1 MIPGR
6 YNSGG
11 HLSSF
16 SRFVAGSAIALLM
29 GTGTLFAQA
38 ADPRARLA
46 AEGGQALVEKRYD
59 AAARAFEQLKELS
72 PDVAEVHAQLGFI
85 YFQQGRFQ
93 ESVGSLE
100 RALALKRDL
109 PNLPLLLA
117 MARSELGRHKE
128 ALPELE
134 KGFKLP
140 AATIDPALRR
150 MAGLELQRAYTGLQR
165 HADAVGIALTMTRL
179 YPKDPEVLYQASRLH
194 ANLAFETLRTLA
206 AVAPDSIWVHLAA
219 GEANEAQGLADAA
232 LAEYRAVLAA
242 DPRRPGMHFRIGRV
256 LLSRHGAA
264 DAAPEPEA
272 LKEFLL
278 ELEIDPTNANA
289 AYEAAEIHRKGGD
302 AASARAFFQ
311 RALDNYPDFEDGLV
325 GLGRTLV
332 VLQDPKAAIRPLTR
346 AIELN
351 PKSDVAYYQLAQAYR
366 ALGDAPAQEKAL
378 AVFRQLRSL
387 PAASAPLPGSPR
399 PEVTRQTLDPPE
411 KPVRRQPPPSA

>member
-1 MIPGR
+1 
-6 YNSGG
+6 
-11 HLSSF
+11 L
-16 SRFVAGSAIALLM
+16 VAVSVIALLLCV
-29 GTGTLFAQA
+29 GSLSAQPP
-38 ADPRARLA
+38 DPRPRLA

-59 AAARAFEQLKELS
+59 AAARAFEQLKVLS

-128 ALPELE
+128 ALPDLE
-134 KGFKLP
+134 KGFKSP
-140 AATIDPALRR
+140 TATTDPALRR
-150 MAGLELQRAYTGLQR
+150 MAGLELQRTYTGLQR
-165 HADAVGIALTMTRL
+165 HADAVSVALTMTKL

-206 AVAPDSIWVHLAA
+206 AVAPDSLWMHLAA
-219 GEANEAQGLADAA
+219 GEASEAQGLADAA

-242 DPRRPGMHFRIGRV
+242 DPKRPGIHFRMGRV
-256 LLSRHGAA
+256 LLSRTAAANGAE
-264 DAAPEPEA
+264 PTEPEA
-272 LKEFLL
+272 LKEFML

-289 AYEAAEIHRKGGD
+289 AYEAGEIHRKTD
-302 AASARAFFQ
+302 DLPKARAFFE
-311 RALDNYPDFEDGLV
+311 RAVEHYPDFEDALV
-325 GLGRTLV
+325 GLGRTLTA
-332 VLQDPKAAIRPLTR
+332 LREPRAAILSLSR

-366 ALGDAPAQEKAL
+366 ALGDTPAQEKAL
-378 AVFRQLRSL
+378 AAFRQLRNL
-387 PAASAPLPGSPR
+387 PESSSAVPGSPR
-399 PEVTRQTLDPPE
+399 PEVTKQTIDPPQ
-411 KPVRRQPPPSA
+411 KPVR